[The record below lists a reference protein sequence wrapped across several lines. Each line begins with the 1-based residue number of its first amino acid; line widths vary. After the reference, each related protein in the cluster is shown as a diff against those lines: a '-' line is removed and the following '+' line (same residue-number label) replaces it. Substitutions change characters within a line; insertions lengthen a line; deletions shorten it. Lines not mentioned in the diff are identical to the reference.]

1 MLSEWCREIMSFP
14 EPSSLAQQWAR
25 KYIDNLS
32 ATPMQSSE
40 RKRGLRADAAN
51 RLLDLLRQVSLRAW
65 AQTEAMLGDEIRLH
79 EIDRRLV
86 NPWEISQ
93 DTFKIYEKALEFY
106 TQDTSY
112 SRLPALIGPDVVRIR
127 KKYTATDPR
136 VIAFVSLQFH
146 YTGSMLQGHLSSFE
160 KSLLE
165 NCFQVIDDHL
175 YMPLHRAY
183 SAAGKHPANSL
194 RLVTAQKILEFS
206 SEISEIIVQKVAQFY
221 PGYKSYS
228 GLLSDPLVTQSSQR
242 DVVMF
247 QIYLVVCMLEQSP
260 SILQDELFPLC
271 IMLYPKLK
279 VHWELI
285 RQMLHFIGQEV
296 RTRLGEE
303 QLLLF
308 SPYLLTLRDMFSPE
322 VFCDE

>member
-1 MLSEWCREIMSFP
+1 MSFP

-32 ATPMQSSE
+32 DSQIQPPAK
-40 RKRGLRADAAN
+40 KRGLRADAAN

-65 AQTEAMLGDEIRLH
+65 TQTEAMLADEIRLH
-79 EIDRRLV
+79 EIDRRLI

-93 DTFKIYEKALEFY
+93 DTFQIYEKALEFY
-106 TQDTSY
+106 TQNTSY
-112 SRLPALIGPDVVRIR
+112 SRLPALIGPDVVRVR

-146 YTGSMLQGHLSSFE
+146 YTGALLQGHLTNLE

-165 NCFQVIDDHL
+165 NCFTVIDDHL

-183 SAAGKHPANSL
+183 SAAGKYEINSL
-194 RLVTAQKILEFS
+194 RLITAQKILEFS
-206 SEISEIIVQKVAQFY
+206 NDISKVIVQKVAQIY

-228 GLLSDPLVTQSSQR
+228 GQLGEPIINQSAQR

-247 QIYLVVCMLEQSP
+247 QIYLVVCMLEKSP

-296 RTRLGEE
+296 QTRLGKE

-308 SPYLLTLRDMFSPE
+308 SPYLLTLREMFSPE
-322 VFCDE
+322 VFYEE